1 MRKINI
7 AIDGGAASGKS
18 VTSAAVAKQLGYK
31 YLSTGLLYRALSY
44 FLIQKKYESASE
56 SLLKPLLKQDLLYLI
71 EQDAQYL
78 PALKGQG
85 VLSMVSL
92 NSLEVAKI
100 SARVSAYASVRSYLF
115 PIQKQVAAHRGVVL
129 EGRDIGTVVLP
140 EAELKVFLKASL
152 SVRAQRRFQQQ
163 LPMKKKPLEEITHAL
178 QQRDLQDTQRTHSP
192 LIPASDAY
200 ILETD
205 THTLDQQIARIC
217 QWAHQKITT
226 SP

>member
-18 VTSAAVAKQLGYK
+18 ATAAAVAKQLGYK

-44 FLIQKKYESASE
+44 FFIQKKYESASE
-56 SLLKPLLKQDLLYLI
+56 SLLKPLLKEDLLSLK
-71 EQDAQYL
+71 EQEGQYL
-78 PALKGQG
+78 PALREQG
-85 VLSMVSL
+85 ILNISSL
-92 NSLEVAKI
+92 NSMEVAKV
-100 SARVSAYASVRSYLF
+100 SARISAYASVRSYLL

-140 EAELKVFLKASL
+140 EAELKIFLKASL
-152 SVRAQRRFQQQ
+152 NVRAQRRFQQQ
-163 LPMKKKPLEEITHAL
+163 LHTQNISLEEITYAL
-178 QQRDLQDTQRTHSP
+178 QHRDQQDTQRMHSP
-192 LIPASDAY
+192 LLPAADAY

-205 THTLDQQIARIC
+205 TYSLDQQITRIC
-217 QWAHQKITT
+217 QWAHEKITA